1 MLNQLLCYLWSL
13 AITVGCTP
21 QSKLVK
27 SILYSGKN
35 KLSANVSVQ
44 RRPAFNL
51 LIEHKRIILN
61 SLKKKKGYA
70 NSLVCI

>member
-1 MLNQLLCYLWSL
+1 MLNQLLRCYLWSL

-21 QSKLVK
+21 QNKLVK
-27 SILYSGKN
+27 SILYNGKN

-44 RRPAFNL
+44 RRPAFNWTQKNN
-51 LIEHKRIILN
+51 IELFKKR
-61 SLKKKKGYA
+61 KRYA

>member
-1 MLNQLLCYLWSL
+1 MLNQLLRCYLWSL

-21 QSKLVK
+21 QSKLGK
-27 SILYSGKN
+27 TILYSGKN

-51 LIEHKRIILN
+51 LVGHKRIILN
-61 SLKKKKGYA
+61 SLKKNLKKGMQI
-70 NSLVCI
+70 V